1 DFDKDLYCLE
11 RPLWPNDNVY
21 IPREK
26 SNWNVAT
33 HHLRRA
39 IGFQC
44 PREILWIKTLVA
56 FNHRAQFYGA
66 SVKKKITLKMEDL
79 LYGTTSI
86 DTLEAYQAWE
96 IKCVEYLDYLR
107 EVCRNTSQ
115 PISTGLINS
124 SIAKIARLEY
134 VRSTLRPRF
143 VHEGSGHAESSKT
156 GLSWMEIESAFNN
169 RVLTV
174 NLQRHAC
181 LKVNTTFNGEF
192 VADDKRS
199 FKSITTKNHELYGA
213 SDLKEWYDE
222 HVMDAILSDLEEFQ
236 ERDSGWALSRI
247 LNLIV
252 NVNKFN
258 PMHGGSR

>member
-1 DFDKDLYCLE
+1 MLNDFAF
-11 RPLWPNDNVY
+11 
-21 IPREK
+21 IPKEK

-33 HHLRRA
+33 HHLRKA
-39 IGFQC
+39 IRFQC
-44 PREILWIKTLVA
+44 PREILWIKTLIALENRGKNYEAAATNWA
-56 FNHRAQFYGA
+56 FA
-66 SVKKKITLKMEDL
+66 VKLCGYLNEVEKMEDL
-79 LYGTTSI
+79 LYCTTSI

-156 GLSWMEIESAFNN
+156 GLSWMEIETAFNN

-181 LKVNTTFNGEF
+181 LKVNATFNGEF

-199 FKSITTKNHELYGA
+199 FKSITTKNHELYPEQKFWSG
-213 SDLKEWYDE
+213 SDMGLI
-222 HVMDAILSDLEEFQ
+222 IL
-236 ERDSGWALSRI
+236 
-247 LNLIV
+247 
-252 NVNKFN
+252 
-258 PMHGGSR
+258 P

>member
-1 DFDKDLYCLE
+1 MEDQLYC
-11 RPLWPNDNVY
+11 
-21 IPREK
+21 
-26 SNWNVAT
+26 
-33 HHLRRA
+33 
-39 IGFQC
+39 
-44 PREILWIKTLVA
+44 
-56 FNHRAQFYGA
+56 
-66 SVKKKITLKMEDL
+66 
-79 LYGTTSI
+79 TTSI

-143 VHEGSGHAESSKT
+143 VHEGSGHAESLKT
-156 GLSWMEIESAFNN
+156 GLSWMEIEPAFNN
-169 RVLTV
+169 RVLTGAVLNSSYIEPRQFLNDARDTVLDHTRV

-199 FKSITTKNHELYGA
+199 FKSITTKNYELYGA